1 MVAPSP
7 AIPFFYQMKEYSPIS
22 ERAVPRRLSRE
33 CVHFT
38 RPPFDALTEYFRRP
52 VFERLGVLRGEYV
65 LINGQMLI
73 RRDGTCI
80 KANMA
85 LEEIH
90 ASERAEKYS
99 TSDEFLSIKAQV
111 LNSWDQIMT
120 FENLPVLSHPYPQ
133 NYFHWTCETVTKMRF
148 LNTLPQSEVLV
159 MEKDLA
165 RVFQRDLLAR
175 TIGSKT
181 ALVLSTRVIRVK
193 DPVLSH
199 DLMSDEAIHWLRK
212 TINIKVS
219 TGPRRIYLRR
229 TPSKQRTG
237 AIIETIE
244 FVEFLREFGF
254 ETVEFMG
261 ELKVHEQVKMLE
273 GASVILSAHGA
284 GLTNTAYLTPP
295 LTIIEVIGVLTQEG
309 GFYVHLSSI
318 LGFQHFAICLNSY
331 DNALNIGVHVDEL
344 RGIMKSI
351 GA

>member
-1 MVAPSP
+1 MAASGPE
-7 AIPFFYQMKEYSPIS
+7 IPFFYQMKEYSPIS
-22 ERAVPRRLSRE
+22 ERAVPRRLARD

-52 VFERLGVLRGEYV
+52 VFERVGVLRGEYA

-90 ASERAEKYS
+90 ASERAEKYR
-99 TSDEFLSIKAQV
+99 TSDEFLSIKAHA
-111 LNSWDQIMT
+111 LESWDQIVKVD
-120 FENLPVLSHPYPQ
+120 NLPVLSHPYPQ

-148 LNTLPQSEVLV
+148 FNTLHQREILV

-175 TIGSKT
+175 TIGGKT
-181 ALVLSTRVIRVK
+181 ALIQPTRVIRVK

-212 TINIKVS
+212 TVNINVS

-237 AIIETIE
+237 AIIETLD

-254 ETVEFMG
+254 ETVEFTG
-261 ELKVHEQVKMLE
+261 ELTVHEQVKMLDC
-273 GASVILSAHGA
+273 ASVILAAHGA
-284 GLTNTAYLTPP
+284 GLTNTAYLSPP
-295 LTIIEVIGVLTQEG
+295 LSIIEVIGVLTQGG

-318 LGFQHFAICLNSY
+318 LGFQHFGICLNSY

-344 RGIMKSI
+344 RSIMKSI